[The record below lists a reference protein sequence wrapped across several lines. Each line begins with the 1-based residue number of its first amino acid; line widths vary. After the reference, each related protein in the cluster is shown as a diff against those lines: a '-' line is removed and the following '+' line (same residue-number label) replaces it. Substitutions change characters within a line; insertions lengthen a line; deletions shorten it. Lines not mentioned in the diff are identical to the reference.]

1 MNRGFVR
8 IGKWFV
14 KPYQK
19 EEKTINK
26 RYVLLLSRKIVGY
39 SVNCKIKDDTSL
51 VILCT
56 LNWGSIQ
63 SFVLIQEHI
72 HLIVCYL

>member
-19 EEKTINK
+19 DEKTINK
-26 RYVLLLSRKIVGY
+26 RCDTEPSLSAN
-39 SVNCKIKDDTSL
+39 SHL
-51 VILCT
+51 E
-56 LNWGSIQ
+56 LNVSRAATDSYFYWWLS
-63 SFVLIQEHI
+63 
-72 HLIVCYL
+72 C